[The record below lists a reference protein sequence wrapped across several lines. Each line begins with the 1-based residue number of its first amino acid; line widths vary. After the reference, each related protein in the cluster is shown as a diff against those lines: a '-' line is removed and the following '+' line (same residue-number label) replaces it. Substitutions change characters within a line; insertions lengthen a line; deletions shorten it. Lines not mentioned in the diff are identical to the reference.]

1 MIIIATNPF
10 AATRNGDTFDLL
22 NQYEKINDND
32 SLNNLSEN
40 GKKDLVEDYIYIAKQ
55 MAKYDKYDKAI
66 EVINKAINIDP
77 TYDNIYSNIADLYI
91 ARALYKSSNNRDKAV
106 KTSDFLKAIEYSQK
120 NIDTFPDSPRSYNSL
135 TNTYVLV
142 KDYNSAINAA
152 KTGCYAN
159 AKFENLC
166 QKVSD
171 LYLIQRKRKEAVNFY
186 KDLIEKRK
194 NSDVS
199 WIYKNI
205 GIIYKDYGVCSESS
219 NYLEVAYNMH
229 SNSENLKA
237 LTSPCYNK
245 SQKISKALP

>member
-106 KTSDFLKAIEYSQK
+106 KTSDFLKAIE
-120 NIDTFPDSPRSYNSL
+120 
-135 TNTYVLV
+135 
-142 KDYNSAINAA
+142 
-152 KTGCYAN
+152 
-159 AKFENLC
+159 
-166 QKVSD
+166 
-171 LYLIQRKRKEAVNFY
+171 
-186 KDLIEKRK
+186 
-194 NSDVS
+194 
-199 WIYKNI
+199 
-205 GIIYKDYGVCSESS
+205 
-219 NYLEVAYNMH
+219 
-229 SNSENLKA
+229 
-237 LTSPCYNK
+237 
-245 SQKISKALP
+245 